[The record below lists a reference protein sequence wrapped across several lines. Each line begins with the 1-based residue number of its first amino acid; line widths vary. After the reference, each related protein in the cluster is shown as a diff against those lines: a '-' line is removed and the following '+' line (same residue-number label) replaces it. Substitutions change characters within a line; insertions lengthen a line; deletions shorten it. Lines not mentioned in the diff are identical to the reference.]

1 VFLVLS
7 VVIDNL
13 FHYTQEINNQKYK
26 KHGKRCG

>member
-1 VFLVLS
+1 

-26 KHGKRCG
+26 KHEKRCG